1 LDRVAEAVMIARR
14 ARNIAVQSVVAGMA
28 LSGFGMVLA
37 TFGVLPPVAGAFFQ
51 EAVDVA
57 VVLNALRA
65 LAGGELRPPGA
76 THEEMPEGALRER
89 DELREGPRRS
99 GPIGPV
105 AT

>member
-1 LDRVAEAVMIARR
+1 MIARR
-14 ARNIAVQSVVAGMA
+14 ARDIAVQSVVAGMA

-76 THEEMPEGALRER
+76 RREEVPDGAHREH
-89 DELREGPRRS
+89 DELRKVPAGAGR
-99 GPIGPV
+99 
-105 AT
+105 